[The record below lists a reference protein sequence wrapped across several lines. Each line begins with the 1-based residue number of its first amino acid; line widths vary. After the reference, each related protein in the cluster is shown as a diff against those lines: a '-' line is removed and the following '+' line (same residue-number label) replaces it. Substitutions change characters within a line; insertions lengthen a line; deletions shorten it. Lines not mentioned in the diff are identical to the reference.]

1 MFYGTIMSMENNGI
15 LLIRKPQGITSHD
28 VVLKARR
35 YLNTSKIG
43 HTGTLD
49 PMAEG
54 LMLLTVGTATKIL
67 PYIAGHD
74 KEYVAS
80 LKLGIKTDTGDIT
93 GKILEEYKMKEISR
107 EEVVSVLN
115 SFLGVTLQTPPMY
128 SAKKVNGKKL
138 YELARKNV
146 EIEREPVEILIT
158 AIELLEFEGD
168 TISFK
173 VNCSSGTYVRSLC
186 EDIGTKLGTAATMTA
201 LTRTKIDIFDV
212 NDAYSLENLEQGNY
226 SFMTTYQVLHRYP
239 YYEMN
244 DLADVYNGK
253 RLELD
258 TTYNFVFITH
268 EEKIIAAYER
278 EEDGYFHCKRGL
290 W

>member
-1 MFYGTIMSMENNGI
+1 MENNGI

-35 YLNTSKIG
+35 YLHTSKIG

-49 PMAEG
+49 PMADG

-80 LKLGIKTDTGDIT
+80 MKLGIKTDTGDIT
-93 GKILEEYKMKEISR
+93 GKIIEEHKMREISEDEIR
-107 EEVVSVLN
+107 AALN

-158 AIELLEFEGD
+158 DIELLKYEGD
-168 TISFK
+168 NISFR
-173 VNCSSGTYVRSLC
+173 VSCSSGTYVRSLC
-186 EDIGTKLGTAATMTA
+186 EDIGTRLGTVATMTS

-212 NDAYSLENLEQGNY
+212 ADAFTLENLEKGDY
-226 SFMTTYQVLHRYP
+226 SFLTTYQVLHRYP
-239 YYEMN
+239 YYEMA
-244 DLADVYNGK
+244 DLTDVYNGK
-253 RLELD
+253 RLMLETD
-258 TTYNFVFITH
+258 YNFVFITS